1 MKRWGQRLLESQETE
16 KASSR
21 SQLLHQR
28 FEKSSE
34 YPSVSALPRSCHKGR
49 RIRLPLRRPRG
60 SHRARLRAPRSE
72 RPFAPIRSQ
81 FLPHQSSPPRAR
93 LSHISNMGTDSS
105 LLDQVGQE
113 AALDLRFPIQE
124 FHCFHVRLAWTRRGR
139 AGHATL
145 GSSRDAPPID
155 GCVTW
160 FCQESLANASS
171 PSPQRAG
178 GRTRPH

>member
-1 MKRWGQRLLESQETE
+1 MGRPQGMAHSVA
-16 KASSR
+16 ASSTARFLLGAPTR
-21 SQLLHQR
+21 STERTPVRSHPLPIPPAPTPSPACYPLAHKVTWAWIRHFLITKRGKRRHRICGLL
-28 FEKSSE
+28 
-34 YPSVSALPRSCHKGR
+34 P
-49 RIRLPLRRPRG
+49 
-60 SHRARLRAPRSE
+60 
-72 RPFAPIRSQ
+72 
-81 FLPHQSSPPRAR
+81 
-93 LSHISNMGTDSS
+93 
-105 LLDQVGQE
+105 
-113 AALDLRFPIQE
+113 QE
-124 FHCFHVRLAWTRRGR
+124 FHCLHVRLAWTRRGR